1 MKRITH
7 LVTATVAACLLLAAG
22 RGIRAAETS
31 SVALDYE
38 LWAGGLHA
46 LTFETKLTS
55 KAPLYQVDLA
65 VRTEGVIGRMF
76 PFTMQA
82 RTLGEKKLDG
92 LRPQRFGSRARWK
105 GNDRR
110 VTLRYGADGSL
121 TTEVVP
127 PPEDDNRDPVPQ
139 AQRRGTLDPM
149 SAILAMIEATSQ
161 TGQCSARIP
170 VFDGRRRYDMV
181 LRHIGPAEIKP
192 TSYSVYAGPVTECR
206 AGFERVA
213 GFWNNRRFQECRLN
227 EVRVFIAPVL
237 DGAPPVPVRVEAKND
252 YLAVRAHLVNAR
264 FEPSAAIDP
273 ASDF

>member
-1 MKRITH
+1 M
-7 LVTATVAACLLLAAG
+7 AF
-22 RGIRAAETS
+22 
-31 SVALDYE
+31 DYE

-55 KAPLYQVDLA
+55 DAPLYQVDLA
-65 VRTEGVIGRMF
+65 VRTEGFIGRMF

-82 RTLGEKKLDG
+82 RTRGEKKLDG
-92 LRPQRFGSRARWK
+92 LRPQHFGTRSRWK

-110 VTLRYGADGSL
+110 VSLRYGADGSL

-149 SAILAMIEATSQ
+149 SAILAMIEATSR

-170 VFDGRRRYDMV
+170 VFDGRRRYDLV
-181 LRHIGPAEIKP
+181 LRHIGPAELKP
-192 TSYSVYAGPVTECR
+192 TTYSVYSGPVTECR
-206 AGFERVA
+206 AGFKRVA
-213 GFWNNRRFQECRLN
+213 GFWNSRRFEERRLN

-237 DGAPPVPVRVEAKND
+237 DGAPPVPVRVEGKND
-252 YLAVRAHLVNAR
+252 YLAVRAHLVDAR
-264 FEPSAAIDP
+264 FEPSAAIDA